1 MSEDEDGDGRVAVV
15 PSEPVWQLLN
25 DDDDDDEDAKGSE
38 HTSGGLA
45 PGMSKAQKRKAR
57 ARKVEQQHGGRDP
70 TLPSKASLRHE
81 RRFRNVAR
89 QWHGGKEEDLHII
102 YRNIEQ
108 LYSS

>member
-1 MSEDEDGDGRVAVV
+1 MGEDEDGDGRVA
-15 PSEPVWQLLN
+15 
-25 DDDDDDEDAKGSE
+25 DDDDDAP
-38 HTSGGLA
+38 GGLA

-57 ARKVEQQHGGRDP
+57 TRNVEQQHGGGDP

-81 RRFRNVAR
+81 RRIRSFAR
-89 QWHGGKEEDLHII
+89 WGHGGEEEDLHII

>member
-1 MSEDEDGDGRVAVV
+1 MGEDEDGDGRVA
-15 PSEPVWQLLN
+15 
-25 DDDDDDEDAKGSE
+25 DDDDDAP
-38 HTSGGLA
+38 GGLA

-57 ARKVEQQHGGRDP
+57 TRNVEQQHGGGDP

-81 RRFRNVAR
+81 RRIRSFAR
-89 QWHGGKEEDLHII
+89 QGHELSQLCGTIGEEEDLHII